1 MVQPNYYSFIDPY
14 YSPFSNNLFSFYDY
28 RWMPRS
34 LNGIRK
40 LAAYD
45 PLMFFSN
52 PYLSSYYPMMS
63 PSLWNFHHPS
73 FSTYG
78 CSILNS
84 TTYPSWIW
92 TNNGTGGGLQNTLAN
107 HHMYFSS
114 YVNNENSKTVV
125 KGHRSGRGSSFNGEN
140 ISDILPA
147 DRYLGRRASGITNKN
162 IQRDINNNDPID
174 QSQNAY
180 FRGRSSENINYTTR
194 SSRSNSIQNSDRR
207 SISNQNRTFNSRVN
221 ALNDTFSNNSL
232 RSNRGNNI
240 SDYNSTNSGRRASY
254 SQPSNYGNNRSG
266 IFSSSA
272 SNNNSS
278 SGIGSRSGNSSSSYS
293 GRSSGFSGGSSS
305 SGGGSSATATIT
317 VADSPTQW
325 VKIDRLYKDGIG
337 DDDSAGA
344 PTGLDN
350 AGKGAVVLSG
360 IINAGARV
368 NRIVPVINTDLD
380 KTTKA
385 DVVSKI
391 NAQTSFALRYDANS
405 QQWKVI
411 EKLTSYCKFRYIAG
425 DDDQAIFKETEG
437 ERLGNWTYE
446 DWWLGQPCLCC

>member
-1 MVQPNYYSFIDPY
+1 MIRLIILLFIFLSSPDYIFSQELDDMYFTTKDRNIKKIKKTTPADVILSKYRSGYSEINGDKKISDEIINKYIVSNSRKLNPNISKNRDNLKSLKFNRDELFRSSYFDKKFLDFNSLMLFNMVQPNYYSFIDPY

-125 KGHRSGRGSSFNGEN
+125 KGPRSGRGSSFNGEN

-162 IQRDINNNDPID
+162 VQRGISNNDPLD

-180 FRGRSSENINYTTR
+180 FRGRSSENTNYSTR

-254 SQPSNYGNNRSG
+254 SQPSNYGSNRSG

-278 SGIGSRSGNSSSSYS
+278 SGIGSRSGNSSSSSFS
-293 GRSSGFSGGSSS
+293 GRSSSFSSGSSS
-305 SGGGSSATATIT
+305 SGGGSSSST
-317 VADSPTQW
+317 V
-325 VKIDRLYKDGIG
+325 
-337 DDDSAGA
+337 
-344 PTGLDN
+344 
-350 AGKGAVVLSG
+350 SG
-360 IINAGARV
+360 GSSGGSSR
-368 NRIVPVINTDLD
+368 
-380 KTTKA
+380 
-385 DVVSKI
+385 
-391 NAQTSFALRYDANS
+391 
-405 QQWKVI
+405 
-411 EKLTSYCKFRYIAG
+411 G
-425 DDDQAIFKETEG
+425 
-437 ERLGNWTYE
+437 GNN
-446 DWWLGQPCLCC
+446 

>member
-1 MVQPNYYSFIDPY
+1 MIRVIILVFIFLSSPVYIFSQELDDMYFTTKDRNIKKIKKTTPADVILSKYRSGYSEINGDKKISDEIINKYIVSNSKELNPNISNNKDNLKSLKFNRDELFRSSYFDKKFLDFNSLMLFNIVQPNYYSFIDPY

-180 FRGRSSENINYTTR
+180 FRGRSSENTNYATR
-194 SSRSNSIQNSDRR
+194 SSRSNSIQNSDKR
-207 SISNQNRTFNSRVN
+207 SISNQNKTFNSRVN

-232 RSNRGNNI
+232 RSNRGSNI

-278 SGIGSRSGNSSSSYS
+278 SGIGSRSSNSSSSSYS
-293 GRSSGFSGGSSS
+293 GRSSGSSSVGSSSSTVSGGSS
-305 SGGGSSATATIT
+305 GGSS
-317 VADSPTQW
+317 
-325 VKIDRLYKDGIG
+325 RG
-337 DDDSAGA
+337 
-344 PTGLDN
+344 
-350 AGKGAVVLSG
+350 
-360 IINAGARV
+360 
-368 NRIVPVINTDLD
+368 
-380 KTTKA
+380 
-385 DVVSKI
+385 
-391 NAQTSFALRYDANS
+391 
-405 QQWKVI
+405 
-411 EKLTSYCKFRYIAG
+411 
-425 DDDQAIFKETEG
+425 
-437 ERLGNWTYE
+437 GNN
-446 DWWLGQPCLCC
+446 